1 MLSSWSSVTPYA
13 DLSTTWREGSGTVG
27 WAGEAD
33 AGYPPLLRTVL
44 PRHSEGCPGP
54 SAARIREPA
63 DMELR
68 VTWFMLPRQRPFRE
82 LHWLSRMPGVEVA
95 AVGSPRPPEQVR
107 FIGRPYRQP
116 TRRFVEAGALAWL
129 RGLDSVD
136 TGAGW
141 LASLELCSLI
151 TGQVSALARRRGQRQ
166 AVLVWANDPRTPLYQ
181 LPPYRQALRRARSA
195 DLFLCF
201 TEAAREHCLELG
213 LEAERC
219 AVVLPG
225 VDTALFHPAE
235 VPMAEPVALFA
246 SPLAPNKGIDRVLQA
261 HRLVRRRVPEAR
273 LMVLGRGPL
282 EGLVRHE
289 AARPDGGVTF
299 LGGGDRL
306 LVAEAL
312 RRAAVFVTA
321 PRPTRVWNEQF
332 GLAYVEAMA
341 SGLPVV
347 TTVCGS
353 NHEAV
358 REPNLRVPD
367 DAEALAAAL
376 LGFLGDPRRRARV
389 GAANRRTVLER
400 HQLDRQCERLGEVL
414 RRFSGR

>member
-1 MLSSWSSVTPYA
+1 
-13 DLSTTWREGSGTVG
+13 
-27 WAGEAD
+27 
-33 AGYPPLLRTVL
+33 
-44 PRHSEGCPGP
+44 
-54 SAARIREPA
+54 
-63 DMELR
+63 MELR
-68 VTWFMLPRQRPFRE
+68 VTWFMLPGQRPFRE
-82 LHWLSRMPGVEVA
+82 LHWLSRMPGAEVT
-95 AVGSPRPPEQVR
+95 AVGGPRPPEQVR
-107 FIGRPYRQP
+107 FVGRPYLQP

-141 LASLELCSLI
+141 LASLELCSLV
-151 TGQVSALARRRGQRQ
+151 TGQVSALARRRGQQQ
-166 AVLVWANDPRTPLYQ
+166 AVLVWANDPRTPLYR
-181 LPPYRQALRRARSA
+181 LPPYRKALRRARSG

-201 TEAAREHCLELG
+201 IEAAREHCLELG

-225 VDTALFHPAE
+225 VDTALFHPSE
-235 VPMAEPVALFA
+235 GPVAEPVALFA

-273 LMVLGRGPL
+273 LVVLGRGPL
-282 EGLVRHE
+282 EGLVRRE

-299 LGGGDRL
+299 LGGGDRVW
-306 LVAEAL
+306 VAQAL

-332 GLAYVEAMA
+332 GLAYLEAMA

-358 REPNLRVPD
+358 RPPNLRVPD

-376 LGFLGDPRRRARV
+376 LEFLEDAGLRASV
-389 GAANRRTVLER
+389 GAANRRAVLER
-400 HQLDRQCERLGEVL
+400 HELGRQCERLGEVF
-414 RRFSGR
+414 RRFSQR